1 MSVTTHRPVE
11 AALAAARMG
20 HRGLIPGAVAGG
32 LLGLVPGL
40 LLVFV
45 VGGGTYHV
53 GGGEM
58 FSFAVMSI
66 VLFTLAGATV
76 GGACAIITGLAVA
89 AIRSRR
95 LRPGRFKQSLKTPR

>member
-1 MSVTTHRPVE
+1 MTVANNRPVE
-11 AALAAARMG
+11 AALAAARMA

-58 FSFAVMSI
+58 LSFAVMSI
-66 VLFTLAGATV
+66 VAFAVAGTLL
-76 GGACAIITGLAVA
+76 GGASAILISLSAS
-89 AIRSRR
+89 AIRSWASGTGATRN
-95 LRPGRFKQSLKTPR
+95 

>member
-1 MSVTTHRPVE
+1 MTVANNRPVE
-11 AALAAARMG
+11 AGLAAARMAN
-20 HRGLIPGAVAGG
+20 RGLIPGAVVGG

-58 FSFAVMSI
+58 LSFAVMS
-66 VLFTLAGATV
+66 VVVFAVAGTLL
-76 GGACAIITGLAVA
+76 GGASAIVISLGAS
-89 AIRSRR
+89 AIRSWGSG
-95 LRPGRFKQSLKTPR
+95 PGATRH

>member
-1 MSVTTHRPVE
+1 MTITNKRPVV
-11 AALAAARMG
+11 AALAAARMA

-32 LLGLVPGL
+32 LLGLAPGL

-58 FSFAVMSI
+58 LSFAVMSI
-66 VLFTLAGATV
+66 VVFAVAGTLL
-76 GGACAIITGLAVA
+76 GGACGIVAGLAA
-89 AIRSRR
+89 SAIRSRR
-95 LRPGRFKQSLKTPR
+95 PGPGATRN